1 MRNFREYQVWLDS
14 MDLATTIYRVKDKLP
29 NEERF
34 ILMQQMMRAA
44 ISVPSNI
51 AEGASRSSQK
61 DFKRYL
67 EIALGSLYE
76 LETQL
81 LICINLE
88 YFDSSTATLIL
99 NKVKEI
105 QKQLAGFIN
114 SLNQT

>member
-1 MRNFREYQVWLDS
+1 MRNFREYPVWQES
-14 MDLATTIYRVKDKLP
+14 MYLATTIYKIKAKLP

-34 ILMQQMMRAA
+34 ILIQQMMRAA

-67 EIALGSLYE
+67 EMALGSLYE

-81 LICINLE
+81 LLCINLE
-88 YFDSSTATLIL
+88 YFDSSTAVPIL
-99 NKVKEI
+99 NSVKEI

-114 SLNQT
+114 SLSQT